1 MTDKKEE
8 QYGHEVWY
16 NTNADS
22 PRFSQDIA
30 ELLKETHGDMAH
42 IYALEKVV
50 NENNGSEE
58 VKLWKAVLTLLDKE
72 K

>member
-22 PRFSQDIA
+22 PRFVEDIVT
-30 ELLKETHGDMAH
+30 LLKETHGDRAYF
-42 IYALEKVV
+42 YALERVV
-50 NENNGSEE
+50 NENNRSEE
-58 VKLWKAVLTLLDKE
+58 VELWKAVLTLLDKE

>member
-8 QYGHEVWY
+8 QYEVWY

-30 ELLKETHGDMAH
+30 KLLKETHGDRAYF
-42 IYALEKVV
+42 YALEKVV

-58 VKLWKAVLTLLDKE
+58 VELWKAVLTLLDKE